1 VNDIAKRIAALSSE
15 QQQLL
20 RLRLQQKDSCDRDR
34 EKTISI
40 SKRKDNEVLNLSFIQ
55 ERIWFLNQLQPQL
68 PLYNESSL
76 FCLEGEL
83 NIEFLKKSI
92 NKIIERQEILR
103 ISFQTV
109 GDRPL
114 QIIAPNLTITLP
126 IVEIKEDGKTKQN
139 FLIQQIVT
147 EYASQPFDLSKSP
160 LLRLLIVKLNQQK
173 HLLLIT
179 MHHIISDGWSWK
191 VFYQELTAFYQSYL
205 NKNPLFLPKLSV
217 QYADYAIWQRKTLDT
232 QIYQHQL
239 AYWRQ
244 QLKDINPILD
254 LPKDKARPAISKFR
268 GARETI
274 EISASLTE
282 KLKVLS
288 KQEKVTLFIVLL
300 TAFKV
305 LLYRYTRQTD
315 IVVGTPVA
323 NRNYQEIENL
333 LGCFVNTLVLRTKFS
348 EELSFLELLTK
359 VRETALAAYAHRELP
374 FEQLVKEVEAER
386 SLSHNPLF
394 QVMFVFQDAPLQALE
409 LSNLK
414 ISPLIVDL
422 GVAKF
427 DITLFLEDTKNS
439 LIGALEYNTEIFEA
453 ATIKQMVG
461 HFQTLLEGIVTNP
474 TQKIFDLPLLTKNE
488 RQQLLIEWNQTQTD
502 YSRDTGIHQLI
513 ETQIEQTP
521 DAIALVFEN
530 LHLTYRELNNKAN
543 RLADDLQGL
552 GIKPDVI
559 VGIYME
565 RSLEMAIAILAIL
578 KAGGAY
584 LPLDPT
590 YPKERLAF
598 MMADA
603 QVSVLL
609 TQSHLVET
617 LPSQQAQVIC
627 LDRYW
632 QKQQTFAGNP
642 IKNPKSKIQN
652 LYNLAYVIYTSGS
665 TGAPKGVLN
674 THLGLSNRLLW
685 MQDEYNLT
693 NRDRVLQKTPFSFDV
708 SVWEF
713 LWSLLA
719 GATLV
724 LAKPEGHRDSA
735 YLVEL
740 INAEQITTLHFVPSM
755 LQVFLEEPQL
765 KKCHSLKRV
774 FCSGEALSL
783 SLQERFFARFDAETN
798 FASLQFHNLY
808 GPTEAAI
815 DVTYWHCQ
823 HHDERQFVPL
833 GRAIANTQIY
843 ILDRYLQPVPIGVVG
858 ELHIGGLGLAR
869 GYLNRTELT
878 EEKFIANP
886 FKQGRLYKT
895 GDLARYHRDG
905 AIEYIGRIDHQV
917 KLRGFRIELGEIE
930 RALLQYPGIR
940 ETIVT
945 LREDAPGDKRL
956 VSYIVLDR
964 HVSYFLD
971 DLQSFLKKQLPSYMV
986 PSAFV
991 VMDALPLTPNGKV
1004 DRRALPTPNE
1014 VNSDREKTFV
1024 AANTP
1029 IEEMLTGIWAQILG
1043 LDRVGIHDN
1052 FFELGGHSLLATGLI
1067 SQVRKQ
1073 FQVELS
1079 PRCLFEAPT
1088 VARFAEYIKKAIAT
1102 GEPLN
1107 DLPISP
1113 VSRETRLPLSFGQQR
1128 LWIIDRLEPESTAY
1142 NGSNIILIE
1151 GELDL
1156 VAFKQ
1161 SIQEVIQRHEILRT
1175 SFVVVEGQPV
1185 QKIASVLEVPLTLI
1199 DIENLPESERKVEVK
1214 RHEKTSARQIFDLT
1228 KTPLL
1233 RLVLLRLKSDRYILV
1248 LTMHHIVSDAWS
1260 AGIFIREVSTLYEA
1274 FINRKP
1280 SPLPTL
1286 PIQYADFSSWQQKW
1300 LQGERLN
1307 TQLNY
1312 WRRQL
1317 EGANTKIELPID
1329 KPRSQVESFVGG
1341 KYSFAIS
1348 STVSNQLKKLSRQ
1361 EGATLFMTLLAAF
1374 NVLLYC
1380 YTGQEDILIG
1390 SPIANRDRLEINN
1403 LIGFFVNTIVLRS
1416 DLSNAPSFS
1425 ELLQRVREV
1434 SLEAYANQDLPFE
1447 QLVTQLQPER
1457 YRDRSPLFQVWFVL
1471 QNVPQSELKL
1481 SGLNLSFLESESLNV
1496 RHDLKLDLTETSEGI
1511 KGFFEYKTDLFYDST
1526 IERMAI
1532 RFETLLNKVVE
1543 QPELKLSQLVELVN
1557 EAERE
1562 KEKLEYEELKEKQS
1576 KQLGKIKRKAITGN
1590 IH

>member
-1 VNDIAKRIAALSSE
+1 
-15 QQQLL
+15 
-20 RLRLQQKDSCDRDR
+20 
-34 EKTISI
+34 
-40 SKRKDNEVLNLSFIQ
+40 
-55 ERIWFLNQLQPQL
+55 
-68 PLYNESSL
+68 
-76 FCLEGEL
+76 
-83 NIEFLKKSI
+83 
-92 NKIIERQEILR
+92 
-103 ISFQTV
+103 
-109 GDRPL
+109 
-114 QIIAPNLTITLP
+114 
-126 IVEIKEDGKTKQN
+126 
-139 FLIQQIVT
+139 
-147 EYASQPFDLSKSP
+147 
-160 LLRLLIVKLNQQK
+160 
-173 HLLLIT
+173 
-179 MHHIISDGWSWK
+179 
-191 VFYQELTAFYQSYL
+191 
-205 NKNPLFLPKLSV
+205 
-217 QYADYAIWQRKTLDT
+217 
-232 QIYQHQL
+232 
-239 AYWRQ
+239 
-244 QLKDINPILD
+244 
-254 LPKDKARPAISKFR
+254 
-268 GARETI
+268 
-274 EISASLTE
+274 
-282 KLKVLS
+282 
-288 KQEKVTLFIVLL
+288 
-300 TAFKV
+300 
-305 LLYRYTRQTD
+305 
-315 IVVGTPVA
+315 
-323 NRNYQEIENL
+323 
-333 LGCFVNTLVLRTKFS
+333 
-348 EELSFLELLTK
+348 
-359 VRETALAAYAHRELP
+359 
-374 FEQLVKEVEAER
+374 
-386 SLSHNPLF
+386 
-394 QVMFVFQDAPLQALE
+394 
-409 LSNLK
+409 
-414 ISPLIVDL
+414 
-422 GVAKF
+422 
-427 DITLFLEDTKNS
+427 LEDTQNS

-453 ATIKQMVG
+453 ATIKRMVG

-474 TQKIFDLPLLTKNE
+474 TQKLLDLPLLTKSE

-502 YSRDTGIHQLI
+502 YSTDTCIHQLI
-513 ETQIEQTP
+513 EAQIKQTP

-530 LHLTYRELNNKAN
+530 LHLTYRELNNNAN
-543 RLADDLQGL
+543 RLADDLQCL

-603 QVSVLL
+603 NVSVLL
-609 TQSHLVET
+609 TQSHLAET
-617 LPSQQAQVIC
+617 PLSQQAQVIC
-627 LDRYW
+627 LDRDALILTAR
-632 QKQQTFAGNP
+632 QSNNNP
-642 IKNPKSKIQN
+642 VSDVNST
-652 LYNLAYVIYTSGS
+652 NLAYVIYTSGS
-665 TGAPKGVLN
+665 TGTPKGVLN
-674 THLGLSNRLLW
+674 THLGLFNRLLW

-724 LAKPEGHRDSA
+724 LAKPKGHRDSA

-783 SLQERFFARFDAETN
+783 ALVERFFARMDAE
-798 FASLQFHNLY
+798 LHNLY

-815 DVTYWHCQ
+815 DVTYWRCQ
-823 HHDERQFVPL
+823 HHCDRQFVPI

-878 EEKFIANP
+878 VEKFIASP

-905 AIEYIGRIDHQV
+905 AIEYLGRIDHQV

-930 RALLQYPGIR
+930 KALLQSPGIR

-945 LREDAPGDKRL
+945 LREDTPGDKRL

-964 HVSYFLD
+964 HLSCLPD

-1004 DRRALPTPNE
+1004 DRRALPTPKE

-1043 LDRVGIHDN
+1043 IDRVGIHDN

-1088 VARFAEYIKKAIAT
+1088 VARFAEYIKKAIAK
-1102 GEPLN
+1102 GQQLN
-1107 DLPISP
+1107 DLPICP

-1156 VAFKQ
+1156 AAFKQ
-1161 SIQEVIQRHEILRT
+1161 SIQEVIQRHEVLRT
-1175 SFVVVEGQPV
+1175 SFAVVEGQPV

-1199 DIENLPESERKVEVK
+1199 DIENLPETKRQFEVK
-1214 RHEKTSARQIFDLT
+1214 RHEKTSALQIFDLIQ
-1228 KTPLL
+1228 TPLL
-1233 RLVLLRLKSDRYILV
+1233 RLVLLRLKSDKYILI
-1248 LTMHHIVSDAWS
+1248 LTMHHIIFDAWS
-1260 AGIFIREVSTLYEA
+1260 ANLLIREVSALYEA
-1274 FINRKP
+1274 FIHRKP

-1286 PIQYADFSSWQQKW
+1286 PIQYADFSLWQQKW
-1300 LQGERLN
+1300 LQGDRLN
-1307 TQLNY
+1307 NQLNY
-1312 WRRQL
+1312 WQRQL
-1317 EGANTKIELPID
+1317 EGAKTTIELPID
-1329 KPRSQVESFVGG
+1329 KPRSQVESFVGA

-1348 STVSNQLKKLSRQ
+1348 STVSQQLKKLSRQ

-1390 SPIANRDRLEINN
+1390 SPIANRDRLEISN

-1416 DLSNAPSFS
+1416 DLSNDPSFS

-1434 SLEAYANQDLPFE
+1434 ALEAYAHQDLPFE
-1447 QLVTQLQPER
+1447 KLVAQLQPER

-1481 SGLNLSFLESESLNV
+1481 SGLNLSFLESESINV
-1496 RHDLKLDLTETSEGI
+1496 RHDLKLDLTETSEVI
-1511 KGFFEYKTDLFYDST
+1511 KGFFEYKTDLFYETT
-1526 IERMAI
+1526 IKKMVALFER
-1532 RFETLLNKVVE
+1532 LLNRVVE
-1543 QPELKLSQLVELVN
+1543 KPELKLSQLLEGFN
-1557 EAERE
+1557 EAKRE
-1562 KEKLEYEELKEKQS
+1562 KEELELEQIKWKQS
-1576 KQLGKIKRKAITGN
+1576 KQIGKIKRKTITGN
-1590 IH
+1590 IN